1 MAAGRESDFGII
13 EVPIDAN
20 ESTFFLAPQL
30 QESPVRSPLRLDSA
44 LGADLGT
51 VQEEQETGDLAAAD
65 EDDDSGLDEID
76 IETATARAAAPTLTR
91 LKKPGKKLSRHGIEY
106 PSLPV
111 GVVKRLA
118 QTFAQTSGVSR
129 AKLTPDTMA
138 TIMQASDWF
147 FEQLGDDLQA
157 YAKHAGRKTI
167 DESDMITLMKRFV
180 PNSYSWVSVC
190 SYLIVHC

>member
-1 MAAGRESDFGII
+1 MVAGRESDFGII

-30 QESPVRSPLRLDSA
+30 QESPVRSSPRFDSA
-44 LGADLGT
+44 LGADLAT
-51 VQEEQETGDLAAAD
+51 VEEEQEPTGLDAAD
-65 EDDDSGLDEID
+65 EDDDSGLEDVEV
-76 IETATARAAAPTLTR
+76 ETATARAAPTTTR

-118 QTFAQTSGVSR
+118 QTFAQTSGIGK

-138 TIMQASDWF
+138 AIMQASDWF

-167 DESDMITLMKRFV
+167 DESDMITLMKRYC
-180 PNSYSWVSVC
+180 P
-190 SYLIVHC
+190 